1 MSIARSMSA
10 PSVPAEV
17 SSGLRATSSRKTFS
31 ALHMHS
37 PGSPPPVSDEL
48 AEEEECFSPR
58 SPVYDQAHYDPTSP
72 SRNGSLDA
80 SKHEKK
86 RRAPDSEDEAVE
98 ESKKPKKVDEEDEKE
113 TEAEETDD
121 DDGPKTPTVPRGDYS
136 DAELLAAVH
145 KVVDARKAMNLIVG
159 RPVEEALGAME
170 DKLRRIRGDVETV
183 QGAIGAAYGALS
195 TLSKRLSGFLTESMK
210 DAAAELAAEPAEK
223 EAKLEPSAAEPAE
236 KEAKLEPSAAEP
248 KA

>member
-10 PSVPAEV
+10 PFVPAEV

-37 PGSPPPVSDEL
+37 PGSPPPASD
-48 AEEEECFSPR
+48 EEECFSPR
-58 SPVYDQAHYDPTSP
+58 SPVYDQAHYDPTSL

-98 ESKKPKKVDEEDEKE
+98 ESKKPKKVDEAVEEDEKE

-136 DAELLAAVH
+136 DAELLAAIH
-145 KVVDARKAMNLIVG
+145 KVVDAGKALNLMVG

-183 QGAIGAAYGALS
+183 QGAIGAAYDALS

-248 KA
+248 KP